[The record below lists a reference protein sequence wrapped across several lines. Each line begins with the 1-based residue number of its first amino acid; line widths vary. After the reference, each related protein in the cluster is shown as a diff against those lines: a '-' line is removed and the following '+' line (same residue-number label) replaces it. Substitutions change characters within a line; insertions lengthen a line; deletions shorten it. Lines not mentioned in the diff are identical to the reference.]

1 MNACGMLGEYTM
13 VVGHLENRDIDGD
26 NIKIDCWEIGC
37 ED

>member
-1 MNACGMLGEYTM
+1 MG
-13 VVGHLENRDIDGD
+13 VGHLGNGDIDGD